1 MGGVEQVSGVSR
13 HVSRVRP
20 VQDLVRDAR
29 YALRVFRRHRTFSAV
44 AVLTLALGIGA
55 TTAVFSVVNGV
66 LLQPLAYPQPDRI
79 VSLGTRSTETGRETP
94 RLTGGDFLDV
104 SAQRETFASLSPFWG
119 GAIGVQVRG
128 AGEFA
133 SVYFVA
139 PSFFEVFGVPPTA
152 GRLLGAQDGER
163 AAIIGDGFAQRVFG
177 GARLAIGQAV
187 SVEDRQDQIVG
198 VMPRGFDPP
207 RATDVWL
214 AMPSPLPRIAM
225 NRTAFNFQAVAR
237 LRDGV
242 SLERAQ
248 AVATALGSRLAA
260 AFSESNRART
270 FTVMP
275 LRDRIV
281 SRARLTLVV
290 LLGAVS
296 LVLLIACANIAN
308 LLLARAATRGR
319 EIGLRAALGAS
330 RSRIGRQLVAES
342 LLLSLVGGGLG
353 LALAYAGTPAL
364 TRLAPADVPR
374 LAEVAVDWRVLLFAL
389 ACSLAASLLFGL
401 VPAWHASR
409 VNLNDALKQSSA
421 RGVVGQSNR
430 LRGALVVAEIALSFV
445 LAAGAAV
452 LLRGFIALTETDLGY
467 RPESVLVATAHV
479 PARTKADYVAV
490 ARALARLSPEL
501 TPVPGVRAVGVA
513 MGLPSGPYGSNGGF
527 TIEGRPETGAG
538 RAMPDAGFR
547 LASPG
552 YFAALG
558 VALLGG
564 RDFTDADTY
573 DAPYVAIVSRALVN
587 RDFAGENPIGRR
599 IRCGLDAPDTWMTI
613 VGVVGDVRQ
622 NSPASPPSPEIV
634 HAAAAAPVLRQRGAR
649 GGSNGRRTR
658 NHRPGGPRAHAPARP
673 GHRLAFHDAR
683 ADGLS
688 DDRHATIPRLA
699 RRPLRGARAAA
710 RPRWRLRRDGVHRLA
725 ASLGVR
731 PAAGSRGRPAE
742 PVPAGRRASRLA
754 GGDRDRGRSDPLG
767 CHDERLGC
775 VAARHPR
782 ARRDELRV
790 GHGPGRHRRGRGGQP
805 ARLAGIAGGP
815 AHGASRGIGRPSPE
829 ASGDGYGLRPWRR
842 ER

>member
-1 MGGVEQVSGVSR
+1 M
-13 HVSRVRP
+13 
-20 VQDLVRDAR
+20 
-29 YALRVFRRHRTFSAV
+29 
-44 AVLTLALGIGA
+44 
-55 TTAVFSVVNGV
+55 
-66 LLQPLAYPQPDRI
+66 
-79 VSLGTRSTETGRETP
+79 
-94 RLTGGDFLDV
+94 
-104 SAQRETFASLSPFWG
+104 
-119 GAIGVQVRG
+119 
-128 AGEFA
+128 
-133 SVYFVA
+133 
-139 PSFFEVFGVPPTA
+139 
-152 GRLLGAQDGER
+152 
-163 AAIIGDGFAQRVFG
+163 FG

-187 SVEDRQDQIVG
+187 SVEDQQYQIVG

-290 LLGAVS
+290 LLAAVS
-296 LVLLIACANIAN
+296 LVLLIACANVAN

-342 LLLSLVGGGLG
+342 LLLSLAGGGLG

-622 NSPASPPSPEIV
+622 NSPASPPSPEIYMPLQQHPYYANEV
-634 HAAAAAPVLRQRGAR
+634 HVVVRTAVEPETIVPAVREHMRRLDPATALRFTTLERMVSATIATQRFLASLVGLFAGLALLLALAGVYGVMAYIASQR
-649 GGSNGRRTR
+649 LSEFGL
-658 NHRPGGPRAHAPARP
+658 
-673 GHRLAFHDAR
+673 RLALGADPRSLFRLVVAR
-683 ADGLS
+683 AGWLAVIGIGVGVILS
-688 DDRHATIPRLA
+688 AAMTNVLAAWLPAIRALDATSYAWATALVAIVVA
-699 RRPLRGARAAA
+699 G
-710 RPRWRLRRDGVHRLA
+710 A
-725 ASLGVR
+725 ASL
-731 PAAGSRGRPAE
+731 PAWQ
-742 PVPAGRRASRLA
+742 ASRV
-754 GGDRDRGRSDPLG
+754 DPLT
-767 CHDERLGC
+767 
-775 VAARHPR
+775 A
-782 ARRDELRV
+782 LR
-790 GHGPGRHRRGRGGQP
+790 
-805 ARLAGIAGGP
+805 
-815 AHGASRGIGRPSPE
+815 E
-829 ASGDGYGLRPWRR
+829 
-842 ER
+842 E

>member
-1 MGGVEQVSGVSR
+1 M
-13 HVSRVRP
+13 SRVRP

-29 YALRVFRRHRTFSAV
+29 YALRVLRRHRTFSAV

-66 LLQPLAYPQPDRI
+66 LLQPLAYPRPDRI
-79 VSLGTRSTETGRETP
+79 VSLGTRSIETGRETP
-94 RLTGGDFLDV
+94 RLTGSDFLDV
-104 SAQRETFASLSPFWG
+104 SAQREAFASVSPFWG

-152 GRLLGAQDGER
+152 GRLPGAQDGER
-163 AAIIGDGFAQRVFG
+163 AAVVGDGFAARVFG

-187 SVEDRQDQIVG
+187 SVEDQQYEIVG

-225 NRTAFNFQAVAR
+225 NRTAFNLQAVAR

-248 AVATALGSRLAA
+248 AAATALGSRLAV
-260 AFSESNRART
+260 AFPESNRART
-270 FTVMP
+270 FSVTP

-281 SRARLTLVV
+281 SRARLTLAV

-296 LVLLIACANIAN
+296 LVLLIACANVAN
-308 LLLARAATRGR
+308 LLLARAAPRGR

-342 LLLSLVGGGLG
+342 LVLSLAGGGLG
-353 LALAYAGTPAL
+353 LALACAGTPAL

-421 RGVVGQSNR
+421 RGLVGAHSNR

-452 LLRGFIALTETDLGY
+452 LLRSFIALTETDLGY

-479 PARTKADYVAV
+479 PARTRADYVAV

-501 TPVPGVRAVGVA
+501 APVPGVRAVGVA

-527 TIEGRPETGAG
+527 TIEGRPETAAG
-538 RAMPDAGFR
+538 RGMPDAGFR
-547 LASPG
+547 LTSPG

-564 RDFTDADTY
+564 RDFADADTY
-573 DAPYVAIVSRALVN
+573 DAPYVAIVSRTLVN
-587 RDFAGENPIGRR
+587 RDFAGENPLGRR

-622 NSPASPPSPEIV
+622 NSPASPPSPEIYMPLQQHPYHANEV
-634 HAAAAAPVLRQRGAR
+634 HVVIRTAVEPETIVPAVREQMRRLDPATALSFTTLERMVSATIATQRFLAWIVGLFAGLALLLALAGVYGVMAYVASQRLSEFGLRLALGA
-649 GGSNGRRTR
+649 
-658 NHRPGGPRAHAPARP
+658 GPRSLF
-673 GHRLAFHDAR
+673 RLVVV
-683 ADGLS
+683 
-688 DDRHATIPRLA
+688 
-699 RRPLRGARAAA
+699 RAAWLA
-710 RPRWRLRRDGVHRLA
+710 VIGIGVGLILSAAMTRLLAAWLPATRALDATSYAWATALVAVVVAGA
-725 ASLGVR
+725 ASL
-731 PAAGSRGRPAE
+731 PAWQ
-742 PVPAGRRASRLA
+742 ASRA
-754 GGDRDRGRSDPLG
+754 DPLTA
-767 CHDERLGC
+767 L
-775 VAARHPR
+775 
-782 ARRDELRV
+782 RDE
-790 GHGPGRHRRGRGGQP
+790 
-805 ARLAGIAGGP
+805 
-815 AHGASRGIGRPSPE
+815 
-829 ASGDGYGLRPWRR
+829 
-842 ER
+842 